1 VAEKDTIGRIA
12 EELGLA
18 LTPLADALD
27 SPDNFES
34 FMSELGW
41 EISVIPGSIEQIAA
55 PARSLGALLQEGELD
70 VASVAGAISAIGSVL
85 DAIDNIGSQ
94 APGSFPTT
102 VDGAAF
108 VAEFPGQLVDY
119 LLVEYLLNQQ
129 GRVGRLLLALGV
141 IRLEPV
147 AEAGKRLEYLRRAVA
162 WSDLAKVLDDP
173 AALFRNAWHFGA
185 ADFRQTELLDAFR
198 QLLSFWG
205 LQGRLEW
212 LDPALRN
219 LLSGGAPGPDPVHD
233 AVLRIP
239 VIEDVITTPKVE
251 AGIGVFMLPAS
262 GTDKAGLAILPYV
275 QGLAA
280 TELEL
285 TENITLIFEA
295 GFDLTAGVGLLVRPD
310 QPPKLLFDLIPSAGS
325 GAAPPSSAN
334 MNIGIVAAGTGGER
348 IVILGSADA
357 SRFDMARASAK
368 GGARVD
374 STGKLDAFV
383 EVDLDDAQI
392 VVKPGDDSDAFIAK
406 MLPADGIKVGFGL
419 VVGFSS
425 GQGFYFGGSGAL
437 EVQLPTHVA
446 LGPVEITSTTL
457 ALRPKAD
464 GLPVEMGATIK
475 GELGPLKA
483 VVENIGLRAEIT
495 FPPAGDGTFGPLDI
509 ELGFKPPNGVGLSLD
524 AGVVK
529 GGGYLF
535 IDAERG
541 EYAGAL
547 ELTFNEVVSLKAI
560 GLITTRMP
568 EGSRG
573 FSLLIII
580 TAEFGTGIQLGF
592 GFTLLAVGGLI
603 GLNRTVRLQPLME
616 GVRTGAVNSIMFP
629 TDVVANAPKI
639 ISDLRTIFP
648 PQEGTFLIGP
658 MAKLAWGTPPLVT
671 LSLGIIIEIPGNV
684 AIIGVLR
691 IALPADEVAILVLQV
706 NFAGAIE
713 FDKQRIYFFAALFES
728 RILFM
733 SIEGEM
739 GALVAFGDDANFV
752 VSVGG
757 FHPRFN
763 PPPLPFPSPRRVSI
777 DLVNSPTAK
786 VRVEGYFAVTT
797 NTAQF
802 GALAEMFFGLGS
814 LNAQGH
820 IGFDALFQFSPF
832 MFVIDVSASFSVN
845 AFGVGVFSVRIR
857 GSLEGPTP
865 WRTHGTGSISL
876 LFFDISV
883 DIDVTWGEERDTSL
897 PSIAVMPLIK
907 AEFEKADSWR
917 ALLPASSNLLVA
929 LRAPAPDETALVLH
943 PVGVLRVSQRLIP
956 LELHLDKVGNQK
968 PNDVNRLSVAV
979 TGSGL
984 AKKGDAFESFAP
996 AQFQDMSD
1004 DDKLSRPAFGPERG
1018 GLDLSASGAELRSSK
1033 MVKRVVRYEEIILD
1047 SNFKRFARRFAPFL
1061 SSLFDFFLKG
1071 NVVAKSELSM
1081 AKKKQFQPFDEVVAV
1096 APETFTVAYQAD
1108 NHAYVS
1114 EVFASEASARDYL
1127 AGEVAGDPNLADS
1140 LHVIPGFEVVR

>member
-1 VAEKDTIGRIA
+1 VAEKDTVATIA

-18 LTPLADALD
+18 LTPFTDAFASVD
-27 SPDNFES
+27 HFEA
-34 FMSELGW
+34 FMRELGW
-41 EISVIPGSIEQIAA
+41 DLSVIPNSIEQIGS
-55 PARSLGALLQEGELD
+55 PLQSLRALLEPGELD
-70 VASVAGAISAIGSVL
+70 VASVAAAISSIGSVL
-85 DAIDNIGSQ
+85 NAIDSIGSQ
-94 APGSFPTT
+94 APGSFPNT
-102 VDGAAF
+102 VDGAQF

-129 GRVGRLLLALGV
+129 GQIGRLLMTLGA

-147 AEAGKRLEYLRRAVA
+147 AEAGTRLAYVRRSVA

-173 AALFRNAWHFGA
+173 AAVFRNAWNFGA

-198 QLLSFWG
+198 ELLHFWG
-205 LQGRLEW
+205 LETRLEW
-212 LDPALRN
+212 LNPALRD
-219 LLSGGAPGPDPVHD
+219 LLSGGAPGPDPIHD
-233 AVLRIP
+233 AVLRVP
-239 VIEDVITTPKVE
+239 VIEDDVAPKVE
-251 AGIGVFMLPAS
+251 VGVGLFMLPAS
-262 GTDKAGLAILPYV
+262 GADKAGFAILPYAE
-275 QGLAA
+275 GIAE

-285 TENITLIFEA
+285 TENISLLFEA
-295 GFDLTAGVGLLVRPD
+295 GFDVTAGVGLLVRPD
-310 QPPKLLFDLIPSAGS
+310 QPPKLLVDLLPSAAS
-325 GAAPPSSAN
+325 GTAPPSSAN
-334 MNIGIVAAGTGGER
+334 MNIAIVARGAGEER
-348 IVILGSADA
+348 LVILGAADA
-357 SRFDMARASAK
+357 SRFDMASASAK

-383 EVDLDDAQI
+383 EVEVDDAQI
-392 VVKPGDDSDAFIAK
+392 VIKPGSDSDAFIDK
-406 MLPADGIKVGFGL
+406 LLPADGITVGFDL

-457 ALRPKAD
+457 ALRPGAN
-464 GLPVEMGATIK
+464 GLPVELGTTIK
-475 GELGPLKA
+475 GELGPLSA
-483 VVENIGLRAEIT
+483 TVENIGLRAEIT
-495 FPPAGDGTFGPLDI
+495 FPPARDGTFGPIDI

-547 ELTFNEVVSLKAI
+547 ELTFSEVVSLKAV

-568 EGSRG
+568 DGSRG

-580 TAEFGTGIQLGF
+580 TADFGTGIQLGF

-603 GLNRTVRLQPLME
+603 GLNRTVRLQELME
-616 GVRTGAVNSIMFP
+616 GVRTGAINSVMFP

-639 ISDLRTIFP
+639 ISDLRTLFP

-671 LSLGIIIEIPGNV
+671 LSLGIIIEIPGNI

-691 IALPADEVAILVLQV
+691 IALPADELAILVLQV

-713 FDKQRIYFFAALFES
+713 FDKQRIYFFAAIFES

-733 SIEGEM
+733 PIEGEM

-777 DLVNSPTAK
+777 DLVNSPTAH

-802 GALAEMFFGLGS
+802 GAHAELFFGLGS

-865 WRTHGTGSISL
+865 WRAHGTGSISL

-883 DIDVTWGEERDTSL
+883 EFDVTWGEERDTSL

-907 AEFEKADSWR
+907 AEFDKAENWR

-929 LRAPAPDETALVLH
+929 LRAPTPNETALVLH

-968 PNDVNRLSVAV
+968 PNDVNRLSVEV
-979 TGSGL
+979 TGTGL
-984 AKKGDAFESFAP
+984 ARKGDAFESFAP

-1018 GLDLSASGAELRSSK
+1018 GLDLSAAGADMRSSK
-1033 MVKRVVRYEEIILD
+1033 MVKRFVRYEEIVLD
-1047 SNFKRFARRFAPFL
+1047 SNFKRFARRFAPFV
-1061 SSLFDFFLKG
+1061 SSLFDFFLRG
-1071 NVVAKSELSM
+1071 NAVSKSDLSQ
-1081 AKKKQFQPFDEVVAV
+1081 AKKKQFQPFDDVVAV
-1096 APETFTVAYQAD
+1096 VPETFSVAYQAD
-1108 NHAYVS
+1108 NTSYGSAS
-1114 EVFASEASARDYL
+1114 FASEASARDYL
-1127 AGEVAGDPNLADS
+1127 AGEVAGDPNLADA
-1140 LHVIPGFEVVR
+1140 LHVIPGFEVTG

>member
-1 VAEKDTIGRIA
+1 MAEKDTVARIE

-18 LTPLADALD
+18 LTPFTDAFTSADH
-27 SPDNFES
+27 FES
-34 FMSELGW
+34 FMRELGW
-41 EISVIPGSIEQIAA
+41 ELSVIPNAVGQIAA
-55 PARSLGALLQEGELD
+55 PLQSLRAILEPGELD
-70 VASVAGAISAIGSVL
+70 IASVAGAVSSIGSIL
-85 DAIDNIGSQ
+85 DAIDAVGSQ
-94 APGSFPTT
+94 APGSFPNT
-102 VDGAAF
+102 VDGAQF

-119 LLVEYLLNQQ
+119 LLVEYMLNQQ
-129 GRVGRLLLALGV
+129 GQVGRLLMALGV

-147 AEAGKRLEYLRRAVA
+147 VEAGKRPAYVKRSVA
-162 WSDLAKVLDDP
+162 WSDLANVLDDP
-173 AALFRNAWHFGA
+173 AGVFRNAWHFGA
-185 ADFRQTELLDAFR
+185 ADFRQTEFLDAVR

-212 LDPALRN
+212 LDPALRD
-219 LLSGGAPGPDPVHD
+219 LLSGGAPGPDPIHD
-233 AVLRIP
+233 AVLRVP
-239 VIEDVITTPKVE
+239 VIEDDVAPKVE
-251 AGIGVFMLPAS
+251 VGIGLFMLPAS
-262 GTDKAGLAILPYV
+262 GTEGPGFAILPYA
-275 QGLAA
+275 QGIAV

-285 TENITLIFEA
+285 TENISLTFEA
-295 GFDLTAGVGLLVRPD
+295 GFDLHAGVGLLVRPD

-325 GAAPPSSAN
+325 GTAPPSSAN
-334 MNIGIVAAGTGGER
+334 MNIGIVATGASERR

-357 SRFDMARASAK
+357 SRFDMAGASAK

-383 EVDLDDAQI
+383 EVELHDAQI
-392 VVKPGDDSDAFIAK
+392 VVKPGADSDAFIEK
-406 MLPADGIKVGFGL
+406 LLPAEGITVGFGL

-425 GQGFYFGGSGAL
+425 AQGFYFGGSGAL

-457 ALRPKAD
+457 AVRPRA
-464 GLPVEMGATIK
+464 GELAVELGATIN

-483 VVENIGLRAEIT
+483 VVETIGLRAEIT
-495 FPPAGDGTFGPLDI
+495 FPPGGDGAFGPVDI

-547 ELTFNEVVSLKAI
+547 ELTFSEVVSLKAI

-568 EGSRG
+568 DGSRG

-713 FDKQRIYFFAALFES
+713 FDRQRIYFFAALFES

-739 GALVAFGDDANFV
+739 SALVAFGDDANFV

-820 IGFDALFQFSPF
+820 IGFDALFRFSPF

-865 WRTHGTGSISL
+865 WRAHGTGSISL

-883 DIDVTWGEERDTSL
+883 DFDVTWGEARDTSL

-907 AEFEKADSWR
+907 AEFEKAENWR

-968 PNDVNRLSVAV
+968 PNDVNRLSVAA

-984 AKKGDAFESFAP
+984 AEKGDAFESFAP

-1061 SSLFDFFLKG
+1061 SSLFEFFLKG
-1071 NVVAKSELSM
+1071 NVIAKSDLSM
-1081 AKKKQFQPFDEVVAV
+1081 AKRKQLQPFDEVVGV

-1114 EVFASEASARDYL
+1114 AVFASEAGARDFL
-1127 AGEVAGDPNLADS
+1127 AGEVAADPNLAGS
-1140 LHVIPGFEVVR
+1140 LHVIPDFEVVG